1 MKTVGLIGLGNAGGP
16 VAERL
21 LQADYRLKVFD
32 LSAEKV
38 EAFERRGAIK
48 ADSPAD
54 AVGEIT
60 IVLLPSA
67 LEVRAAVYGDRGVLT
82 GMKPGNILIDLS
94 GTDPG
99 CARELEEKVMN
110 QGGRFL
116 GGTVH
121 AAGAPAITIPQ
132 GKFSIVIGGRKGAL
146 DESIDVLRY
155 LARKIICVPEPWIP
169 KSMKLAIIMFAT
181 IESVATA
188 EIMAW
193 LLGQEIDPWIFRD
206 VIRATGSNSAQRV
219 EEFFRRNERTGG
231 TLSNIRKDL
240 RQSLLVARE
249 SQVPLLMT
257 SLADQIAEMAVQHSS
272 DRVRPA
278 AAFSK
283 LYEALA
289 HVDMSKHVAETDPA
303 PVSDTAESKIIYIG
317 KFQE

>member
-32 LSAEKV
+32 LSSEKV
-38 EAFERRGAIK
+38 EAFERRGAIR
-48 ADSPAD
+48 AGSA
-54 AVGEIT
+54 AEAASEIT
-60 IVLLPSA
+60 VILLPSA
-67 LEVRAAVYGDRGVLT
+67 VEVRAAVYGDRGVLS
-82 GMKPGNILIDLS
+82 GMKPGNVLIDLS
-94 GTDPG
+94 GTDPA
-99 CARELEEKVMN
+99 CARELEEAVMT

-132 GKFSIVIGGRKGAL
+132 GKFSIVIGGKKDTL
-146 DESIDVLRY
+146 DDSIEVLIC

-169 KSMKLAIIMFAT
+169 KSIKLAIIMLAT

-188 EIMAW
+188 EIMTW
-193 LLGQEIDPWIFRD
+193 LLGQEIEPRMFRD
-206 VIRATGSNSAQRV
+206 ILRATGSNSAQRV
-219 EEFFRRNERTGG
+219 EEFFKRNERTGG

-257 SLADQIAEMAVQHSS
+257 CLADQITEMAVQRSS
-272 DRVRPA
+272 DRVRPS
-278 AAFSK
+278 AAFST

-289 HVDMSKHVAETDPA
+289 HVDMSQSVAESGSLPA
-303 PVSDTAESKIIYIG
+303 SDQAESKVVYVG
-317 KFQE
+317 RF